1 MIRMIAKFRQK
12 SEQSPVD
19 ETGQDD
25 VGQVVKG
32 MMSIKGSWM
41 KMMSLGRRKGS
52 RYERDGVVFGQDK
65 NLIST
70 NDKRGDMEH
79 SRRQIFKS
87 PCLALDKLP
96 RLQTAETGACPQGSR
111 NDNLKR

>member
-1 MIRMIAKFRQK
+1 
-12 SEQSPVD
+12 
-19 ETGQDD
+19 
-25 VGQVVKG
+25 
-32 MMSIKGSWM
+32 M

-52 RYERDGVVFGQDK
+52 RYERDGVVFAQDK

-87 PCLALDKLP
+87 PCLALNQLP
-96 RLQTAETGACPQGSR
+96 RLCLQTAEASACPQGSR